1 MLFYAKIMTKYK
13 STKNHKQMKNEI
25 SKEIIQKANEWLNG
39 NYDEAT
45 KQDIKDMLEND
56 HQRLIESFYK
66 NLEFGTGGLRGIM
79 GTGSNRMNKYTVGKA
94 TQGLANYLIKMFP
107 DDKQIK
113 AVIAYDCRNNN
124 TFFANITAN
133 VLSANGIKV
142 YLFDDL
148 RPTPELSFAIRQL
161 NCNCGV
167 MITASHNPKEYNGY
181 KAYWNDGGQLINPH
195 DINVIKEVNNI
206 KNIDDVKFEGNP
218 DLIEIIGK
226 NIDEIYLQKIKELSL
241 SQDIIKKQN
250 NIKIVYTPLHGTG
263 LRLVPESLKNFGFTN
278 INIVEEQAVA
288 DGNFPTVVSP
298 NPEEPEA
305 LTLAIKK
312 AKAIDADIV
321 MATDPDADRVGI
333 AIKDKHNNFV
343 LLNGNQTASLLI
355 YYLIRKWKENNKL
368 TGNEF
373 IVKTI
378 VTSELLKEI
387 ALKNNVECFDVLTGF
402 KFIVDIIKRYE
413 GKKTFIGGGEES
425 YGYLVGD
432 FVRDKDA
439 VISCSMIAELTAWA
453 KENNF
458 NLIDLLIDIYYEFGF
473 YKEKLISV
481 VKKGKSGTEEIQKIM
496 SDFRDNPPE
505 KINNSTVIRIN
516 DYLIGKEINLLNG
529 NKKSI
534 DLPKSNVLQFF
545 LEDES
550 KITVRPSGTEPKIKF
565 YFGVF
570 EKLNNKDDFEKTDK
584 ILEEKLK
591 NIIKD
596 LNIN

>member
-1 MLFYAKIMTKYK
+1 MK
-13 STKNHKQMKNEI
+13 SDI

-45 KQDIKDMLEND
+45 KQDLKKMLEND
-56 HQRLIESFYK
+56 HPRLIESFYK

-94 TQGLANYLIKMFP
+94 TQGLANYLKKMFP
-107 DDKQIK
+107 DDKEIK
-113 AVIAYDCRNNN
+113 AAIAYDCRNNN
-124 TFFANITAN
+124 TFFANITADIF
-133 VLSANGIKV
+133 SANGIKV
-142 YLFDDL
+142 YLFDEL

-161 NCNCGV
+161 KCNCGV

-181 KAYWNDGGQLINPH
+181 KAYWDDGAQLIAPH
-195 DINVIKEVNNI
+195 DHNVIAEVNKIN
-206 KNIDDVKFEGNP
+206 NIDDVKFKGNP

-226 NIDEIYLQKIKELSL
+226 DIDKIYLQKIKELSL
-241 SQDIIKKQN
+241 SQDIIKKQKN
-250 NIKIVYTPLHGTG
+250 LKIVYTPLHGTG

-278 INIVEEQAVA
+278 INIVEEQAHA

-298 NPEEPEA
+298 NPEESEA
-305 LTLAIKK
+305 LTLALKK
-312 AKAIDADIV
+312 AKEIDADIV
-321 MATDPDADRVGI
+321 MATDPDADRVGT
-333 AIKDKHNNFV
+333 AIKDNHNNFV

-355 YYLIRKWKENNKL
+355 YYLIKKWKENNKL
-368 TGNEF
+368 KGKEY

-378 VTSELLKEI
+378 VTTELLKDI

-402 KFIVDIIKRYE
+402 KFIADIIKKQE
-413 GKKTFIGGGEES
+413 GKKVFIGGGEES
-425 YGYLVGD
+425 YGYLMGE

-453 KENNF
+453 KENNL
-458 NLIDLLIDIYYEFGF
+458 NLFDLLIDIYCEYGF
-473 YKEKLISV
+473 YKEKLISI
-481 VKKGKSGTEEIQKIM
+481 VKKGKSGTEEIQKMM
-496 SDFRDNPPE
+496 SDFRKTPPE
-505 KINNSTVIRIN
+505 IINNSKLICIK
-516 DYLIGKEINLLNG
+516 DYLISQEKNLLTANI
-529 NKKSI
+529 KTI

-545 LEDES
+545 LEDGS

-570 EKLNNKDDFEKTDK
+570 EELNSKNDFEKTDK

-591 NIIKD
+591 SIIKD
-596 LNIN
+596 LKIL

>member
-1 MLFYAKIMTKYK
+1 
-13 STKNHKQMKNEI
+13 MKNEI

-107 DDKQIK
+107 GEKQIK

-142 YLFDDL
+142 YLFDEL

-505 KINNSTVIRIN
+505 KINNSTVIRIK